1 MGDQGN
7 GNRGKPLIWKVFGL
21 QQKALRAHRGV
32 TQEQL
37 AALTAHKYSLS
48 TVQKVEAGSLRPQPD
63 YVTDVDQALGAEGM
77 LIALL
82 EELGKPGYPDFFQ
95 DYADTEGLVQ
105 RLYTYDTHAING
117 LLQTEA
123 HARAV
128 LSARVPLLEEDEI
141 EFRVQGRLERQSLLT
156 RKPPATLCFVIEEH
170 VLRRPIGGRA
180 AHKEQLDHLA
190 RCAKMRN
197 ISLHVVPTEVDT
209 HAGLDGPLTLLT
221 TEEGR
226 SLAYV
231 EYQGGGSTFFAS
243 PKEVD
248 ALEQRYAMIRS
259 NALRAPESMK
269 FIEELAGAL

>member
-1 MGDQGN
+1 MGEQSKG
-7 GNRGKPLIWKVFGL
+7 RSGKPLIWKVFGL
-21 QQKALRAHRGV
+21 QQKALRTHRGL

-37 AALTAHKYSLS
+37 AALTARRYSLS
-48 TVQKVEAGSLRPQPD
+48 TVQKMEAGSLRPQPD
-63 YVTDVDQALGAEGM
+63 YVTDVDEALGAEGM
-77 LIALL
+77 LVAML

-95 DYADTEGLVQ
+95 GYADTEGLVQ
-105 RLYTYDTHAING
+105 RLYKYDTHAING

-128 LSARVPLLEEDEI
+128 LSARIPLLEEDEI
-141 EFRVQGRLERQSLLT
+141 EFRVQGRLERQTLLT
-156 RKPPATLCFVIEEH
+156 RKPSATLCFVIEEH
-170 VLRRPIGGRA
+170 VLRRPIGGQRV
-180 AHKEQLDHLA
+180 HKEQLDHLVA
-190 RCAKMRN
+190 CAKMRN
-197 ISLHVVPTEVDT
+197 ISIHVVPTEVET
-209 HAGLDGPLTLLT
+209 HAGLDGPMTLLT

-226 SLAYV
+226 SVAYV
-231 EYQGGGSTFFAS
+231 EYQGGGSVFYAS